1 MRPSQCA
8 ALLAMLAVAIAGC
21 STPKEPDLAAIYNAP
36 ASMIGPARTPVVV
49 IPGILGSKLTD
60 SETGTRVWGSFT
72 FGAADA
78 DKPDGARLMALP
90 MREGAPLADLR
101 DEVFPSDV
109 LDVVVADVGLFR
121 GLEIAAYVDLMKTL
135 AAGRYRDQ
143 MLGESGAIDYGGQ
156 HYTCFQVP
164 YDWRRSIPDAAREL
178 ESIIQQAQITARF
191 ELGLAE
197 DAPIKV
203 DVVAHSMGGL
213 VLRYYLR
220 YGTAP
225 LPQDGSLPELTW
237 AGAKHVRKAVLVGTP
252 SAGSVLALKQLV
264 EGMNLNPVFPNYRPA
279 LLGTMPAVF
288 QLLPRTR
295 HNTVVD
301 AATGDPIDIFDPETW
316 ERYEWGLLAPG
327 QDRVLRWLLPEAETR
342 EQRLA
347 IARDHLDKTLRETV
361 RFHRALDRPATP
373 PEGLEIS
380 LFAGDSEDT
389 PAVLAVDDRGRIRI
403 AETAPGDNTVTRASA
418 LMDERF
424 GNPYRPGLTSPVDW
438 TRVQFVFADHI
449 GLTRAATFTDNLL
462 FILLEDDPQPALLG
476 AVQSESI
483 EAGDTP

>member
-1 MRPSQCA
+1 MRSLLGVV
-8 ALLAMLAVAIAGC
+8 ALLGSSAAPPACA
-21 STPKEPDLAAIYNAP
+21 PAPEADLAAIYNTP
-36 ASMIGPARTPVVV
+36 ASEIGHARTPVVV

-60 SETGTRVWGSFT
+60 SSTGTKVWGSFT

-78 DKPDGARLMALP
+78 DTPDGANLMALP
-90 MREGAPLADLR
+90 MARGVPLTELR
-101 DEVFPSDV
+101 DDVYASDV

-143 MLGESGAIDYGGQ
+143 MLGESGAVDYGGE

-178 ESIIQQAQITARF
+178 DAIIRQAMITARF
-191 ELGLAE
+191 ELDLPPE
-197 DAPIKV
+197 IPLKV

-225 LPQDGSLPELTW
+225 LPEDGSLPELTW
-237 AGAKHVRKAVLVGTP
+237 AGARNVRKAVLVGTP

-264 EGMNLNPVFPNYRPA
+264 EGMNLNPLFPNYRPA

-288 QLLPRTR
+288 QLLPRAR

-301 AATGDPIDIFDPETW
+301 AQTREPIDVFDIGTW

-327 QDRVLRWLLPEAETR
+327 QDRVLRWLLPEAQTR
-342 EQRLA
+342 EEREA
-347 IARDHLDKTLRETV
+347 IARDHLDKSLRAAAQ
-361 RFHRALDRPATP
+361 FHRAIDLPASP
-373 PEGLEIS
+373 PDGLELF

-389 PAVLAVDDRGRIRI
+389 PGVLGVDGRGRIRI
-403 AETAPGDNTVTRASA
+403 LESVPGDETVTRASA

-424 GNPYRPGLTSPVDW
+424 GGEYTPGLRSPVDW
-438 TRVQFVFADHI
+438 HRVQFVFADHL

-462 FILLEDDPQPALLG
+462 FILLEDDPQPVLRTKSDPTQTG
-476 AVQSESI
+476 TTQ
-483 EAGDTP
+483 